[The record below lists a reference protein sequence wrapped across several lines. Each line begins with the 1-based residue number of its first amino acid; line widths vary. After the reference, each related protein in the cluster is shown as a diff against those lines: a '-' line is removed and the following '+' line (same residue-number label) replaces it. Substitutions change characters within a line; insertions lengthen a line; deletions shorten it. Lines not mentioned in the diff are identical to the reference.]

1 MSSHASGNPYLIQ
14 EDGDWILVLE
24 RSLEHPLEDVWAALT
39 KAEQIPNWGPFT
51 ADRDLTTTG
60 AVRLAHIDLPEADER
75 QGYVLEV
82 NAPHL
87 LILRWGPDIL
97 RWELSGDGDKTALI
111 LRHRFANYQDAPS
124 YAAGWHLCLK
134 GLTGALA
141 GEKLPSMVG
150 ENAFKHGWK
159 ELYEQY
165 SKQFGKK

>member
-1 MSSHASGNPYLIQ
+1 MSLHVSENPYLIQ
-14 EDGDWILVLE
+14 EDGEWILVLE

-51 ADRDLTTTG
+51 ADRDLTTAG
-60 AVRLAHIDLPEADER
+60 AVRLAHIGAPEADEK

-87 LILRWGPDIL
+87 LILSWGPDIL
-97 RWELSGDGDKTALI
+97 RWELSDDGDRTILI

-124 YAAGWHLCLK
+124 YAAGWNLCFK
-134 GLTGALA
+134 GLTGTLA
-141 GEKLPSMVG
+141 GEKMPSMVG
-150 ENAFKHGWK
+150 ENALKYGWR

-165 SKQFGKK
+165 SEQFGKK

>member
-1 MSSHASGNPYLIQ
+1 MSSHVSENPYLIQ
-14 EDGDWILVLE
+14 EDGNWILVIE
-24 RSLEHPLEDVWAALT
+24 RSLEHPLEDVW
-39 KAEQIPNWGPFT
+39 
-51 ADRDLTTTG
+51 DLTTTG

-75 QGYVLEV
+75 QGYVLKV

-87 LILRWGPDIL
+87 LILRWGSDIL
-97 RWELSGDGDKTALI
+97 RWELSGDGDKTVLI

-134 GLTGALA
+134 GLTGTLA
-141 GEKLPSMVG
+141 GEKMPSMVG

-165 SKQFGKK
+165 SKKFEKK